1 MVSACAMIE
10 QPRPFFQAF
19 TRQLYKQPNGNN
31 FAANYPLTSRQIQ
44 DQEQT
49 NRSLR
54 QRELAQDRV
63 ETERQGCEARAAVKR
78 HNRELAH
85 VEHDRAIEEA
95 IIRAQAQKHHVI
107 QQRDQEERLAM
118 ELERIKLDRFRE
130 TKMRQQIR

>member
-1 MVSACAMIE
+1 MIE
-10 QPRPFFQAF
+10 QPRPLFQAF
-19 TRQLYKQPNGNN
+19 TRQLYRQPHGN
-31 FAANYPLTSRQIQ
+31 NYPLTNRQIQ

-54 QRELAQDRV
+54 QRELAQDRF
-63 ETERQGCEARAAVKR
+63 ETERQGCEARAAMKR
-78 HNRELAH
+78 YNRELAH
-85 VEHDRAIEEA
+85 AEHDRAIEEA
-95 IIRAQAQKHHVI
+95 IIRAQAQKHHGI